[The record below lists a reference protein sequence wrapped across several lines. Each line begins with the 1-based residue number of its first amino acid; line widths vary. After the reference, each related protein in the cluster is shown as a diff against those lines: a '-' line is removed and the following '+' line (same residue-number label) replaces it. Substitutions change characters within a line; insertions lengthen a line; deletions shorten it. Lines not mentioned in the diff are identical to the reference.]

1 MFLQVSRATSAF
13 SECLFERVSSRVN
26 DTLSSSWIAIE
37 NAWRF
42 LRCVSVGVLFVLVK
56 TISVYGGNSRGH
68 RRSIPNLE
76 PCMGWR
82 SHVSDRMQRLP
93 KFPERLQRYP
103 ITARLTA

>member
-56 TISVYGGNSRGH
+56 TISVYGVIPVGIGGPYQIWNPVWDGEVMSVIVCSACPNSQSASKG
-68 RRSIPNLE
+68 I
-76 PCMGWR
+76 
-82 SHVSDRMQRLP
+82 RLP
-93 KFPERLQRYP
+93 PD
-103 ITARLTA
+103 